1 MNKISTAKYN
11 VVNFLPKNLLL
22 QFTKLANLYFL
33 ILSVLQCITVIGG
46 GIPTLLMPLS
56 FVVSLSMIKDGY
68 EDYVRNKSDNEENNR
83 KTEVIY
89 PRTQAQPNQAEDK
102 LSTETSANRNVS
114 AADMD
119 GTPVRH
125 KDFEKQKWCDLK
137 VGTIVKVYEDEY
149 FPCDIIIL
157 KTSLPKGL
165 CYVETK
171 NLDGETNLKHKQ
183 ADKKILAMSKSKEE
197 IVTNFDNVSIECE
210 AANASIYTFQGVMR
224 VETAG

>member
-102 LSTETSANRNVS
+102 
-114 AADMD
+114 
-119 GTPVRH
+119 
-125 KDFEKQKWCDLK
+125 
-137 VGTIVKVYEDEY
+137 
-149 FPCDIIIL
+149 
-157 KTSLPKGL
+157 
-165 CYVETK
+165 
-171 NLDGETNLKHKQ
+171 
-183 ADKKILAMSKSKEE
+183 
-197 IVTNFDNVSIECE
+197 
-210 AANASIYTFQGVMR
+210 
-224 VETAG
+224 